1 MPASPELAQRVRVL
15 APTPPSPA
23 IPFVTSVATSAPMV
37 AILHAAMRR
46 IVAEERYRPV
56 REGLMLA
63 DIVDVSDTSYRALL
77 DYEREAAALGYP
89 SLE

>member
-1 MPASPELAQRVRVL
+1 
-15 APTPPSPA
+15 
-23 IPFVTSVATSAPMV
+23 
-37 AILHAAMRR
+37 
-46 IVAEERYRPV
+46 
-56 REGLMLA
+56 MLA